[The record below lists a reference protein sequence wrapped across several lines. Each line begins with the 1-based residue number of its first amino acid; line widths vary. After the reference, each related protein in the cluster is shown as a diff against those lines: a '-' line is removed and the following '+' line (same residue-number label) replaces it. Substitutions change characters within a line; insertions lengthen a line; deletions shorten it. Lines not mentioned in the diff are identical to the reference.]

1 MALQTLWFVL
11 WGLLWAV
18 YFTLDGFD
26 FGAGMLRLFLTR
38 EEADRRVSLAAIGPV
53 WDGNE
58 VWLITAGGATFAA
71 FPGTYASMFS
81 FLYLPMLLI
90 LFSLIIRGVSIEF
103 RNKDESPRW
112 RSSWDRLLAL
122 SSFSAPL
129 VLGLGFGNI
138 FQGLRFDSA
147 GYHGTFWQLFNP
159 YGLLTAIF
167 FVLLFLQHGAL
178 WLVFKTEGDF
188 AARSAGWAGA
198 LWFVVLA
205 AAAAFLVFTGFATRL
220 YDNYLIHPGWI
231 IVPLLAVAALVGV
244 KVFQA
249 RSRALP
255 AFLASGATIML
266 VMATALVG
274 LFPNLIPS
282 RLDPA
287 ASLTIMNSSSG
298 PYTLR
303 LMAIVALVFVPLVV
317 VYQLLVYRFFRSK
330 TTRAD
335 VEGAEGGY

>member
-18 YFTLDGFD
+18 YFVLDGFD

-38 EEADRRVSLAAIGPV
+38 GEADRRVSLASIGPV

-71 FPGTYASMFS
+71 FPVTYASMFS

-90 LFSLIIRGVSIEF
+90 LFSLILRAVSIEF
-103 RNKDESPRW
+103 RNKDEGPRW
-112 RSSWDRLLAL
+112 RANWDRLLAL
-122 SSFSAPL
+122 TSFTAPL

-159 YGLLTAIF
+159 YGLLTAVF
-167 FVLLFLQHGAL
+167 FVVLFLQHGAL
-178 WLVFKTEGDF
+178 WLAWKTE
-188 AARSAGWAGA
+188 AELSARADRWAGVF
-198 LWFVVLA
+198 WFVVLVVGA
-205 AAAAFLVFTGFATRL
+205 VFLVSTGFATRL
-220 YDNYLIHPGWI
+220 FDNYLAHPALFL
-231 IVPLLAVAALVGV
+231 VPFLAVASLVTV
-244 KVFQA
+244 KVLHAQS
-249 RSRALP
+249 RSLP
-255 AFLASGATIML
+255 AFLASCATILL

-274 LFPNLIPS
+274 LFPKLIPS

-303 LMAIVALVFVPLVV
+303 LMAIVALVFVPIVV
-317 VYQLLVYRFFRSK
+317 VYQLLVYRFFRGK
-330 TTRAD
+330 TK
-335 VEGAEGGY
+335 VEDSY

>member
-1 MALQTLWFVL
+1 
-11 WGLLWAV
+11 
-18 YFTLDGFD
+18 
-26 FGAGMLRLFLTR
+26 
-38 EEADRRVSLAAIGPV
+38 V

-103 RNKDESPRW
+103 RNKDEGPRW
-112 RSSWDRLLAL
+112 RANWDRLLAL
-122 SSFSAPL
+122 TSFSAPL

-138 FQGLRFDSA
+138 FQGLRFDAA

-159 YGLLTAIF
+159 YGLLTAVL

-178 WLVFKTEGDF
+178 WLVHKTEGEL
-188 AARSAGWAGA
+188 AARAARWAGT

-220 YDNYLIHPGWI
+220 YDNYLSHPGWLV
-231 IVPLLAVAALVGV
+231 VPFLAVAALVAV
-244 KVFQA
+244 KVFQSG
-249 RSRALP
+249 SRTLA
-255 AFLASGATIML
+255 AFLSSCAVIVL
-266 VMATALVG
+266 VIATALVG

-287 ASLTIMNSSSG
+287 ANLTIVNSSSG

-303 LMAIVALVFVPLVV
+303 LMAVVALAFVPLVV

-330 TTRAD
+330 TK
-335 VEGAEGGY
+335 AEDGY